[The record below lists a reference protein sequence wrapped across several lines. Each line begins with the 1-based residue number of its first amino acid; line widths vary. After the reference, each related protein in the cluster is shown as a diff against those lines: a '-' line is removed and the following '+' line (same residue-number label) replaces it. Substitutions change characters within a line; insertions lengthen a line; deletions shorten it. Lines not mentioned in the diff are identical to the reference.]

1 MLSAIRLVTLVLS
14 AGFPLSG
21 SAQPPFPVARLVKE
35 LTIDGRAEDWA
46 VLNGA
51 KVNARGDMAMGFRQD
66 AQVRVYDAKGKRIAV
81 AGRKGSGPGEFRH
94 ITVRG
99 WIGDTVWIHDH
110 ELQRHTFVSRDGKV
124 LRSRA
129 METTRPAPRANAG
142 RLVTVA
148 GPIIPHAR
156 TADGAMLAI
165 AQVASTTR
173 DRQARSAIIAISPAG
188 LVTRV
193 AEMDDYRTSP
203 WEMQFS
209 PWTEVAFSA
218 DGRVAA
224 QVRVNAM
231 VREGGTYTVM
241 RFAANGDTL
250 LSKTLPYRA
259 VPMSAKYR
267 DSVLARGVGFDGAKT
282 APASRIPPV
291 RVPVTG
297 MTLGPDGQSFIS
309 LRDSESSTSVLILD
323 AKGTPIAQFP
333 LPSQSYITAA
343 TATQLWLIQSDRD
356 GMQSV
361 VRYGLSCSGKPC
373 R

>member
-1 MLSAIRLVTLVLS
+1 
-14 AGFPLSG
+14 
-21 SAQPPFPVARLVKE
+21 
-35 LTIDGRAEDWA
+35 
-46 VLNGA
+46 
-51 KVNARGDMAMGFRQD
+51 
-66 AQVRVYDAKGKRIAV
+66 
-81 AGRKGSGPGEFRH
+81 
-94 ITVRG
+94 
-99 WIGDTVWIHDH
+99 VWINDID
-110 ELQRHTFVSRDGKV
+110 LQRHTFVARDRKV
-124 LRSRA
+124 LRSLV
-129 METTRPAPRANAG
+129 METTRPAPRVNAG

-148 GPIIPHAR
+148 GPIVPHAR
-156 TADGAMLAI
+156 TADGTMFAI

-173 DRQARSAIIAISPAG
+173 DRQGRSAIIAISLAG

-193 AEMDDYRTSP
+193 AELDDIRTSP

-209 PWTEVAFSA
+209 PWTIVAFSA
-218 DGRVAA
+218 DGRFAA
-224 QVRVNAM
+224 RVRVNAM

-250 LSKTLPYRA
+250 LSRTLPYRA

-291 RVPVTG
+291 LVPVTG

-309 LRDSESSTSVLILD
+309 LRDSESSTTVLILD
-323 AKGTPIAQFP
+323 AKGTPMAQFP

-343 TATQLWLIQSDRD
+343 TAMQLWLIQSDRD
-356 GMQSV
+356 GVQSV

>member
-1 MLSAIRLVTLVLS
+1 
-14 AGFPLSG
+14 
-21 SAQPPFPVARLVKE
+21 
-35 LTIDGRAEDWA
+35 
-46 VLNGA
+46 
-51 KVNARGDMAMGFRQD
+51 MAMGFRQD

-99 WIGDTVWIHDH
+99 WIGDTVWIHDPD
-110 ELQRHTFVSRDGKV
+110 LQRHTFVSRDGKV
-124 LRSRA
+124 LRSHV

-142 RLVTVA
+142 RLVTLA
-148 GPIIPHAR
+148 GFSMPHSR
-156 TADGAMLAI
+156 TADGAMFAI
-165 AQVASTTR
+165 AQVANTAR
-173 DRQARSAIIAISPAG
+173 DRQGVSAIIAVSPAG

-193 AEMDDYRTSP
+193 ADLEDFRTSP

-209 PWTEVAFSA
+209 PWTIVAFSA
-218 DGRVAA
+218 DGRFAA
-224 QVRVNAM
+224 RVRVNAM

-282 APASRIPPV
+282 APANRIPPV
-291 RVPVTG
+291 LVPVTG
-297 MTLGPDGQSFIS
+297 MTLGPDGQSFIT
-309 LRDSESSTSVLILD
+309 LRGSESSTTVLILD

-356 GMQSV
+356 GIQSV
-361 VRYGLSCSGKPC
+361 VRYGISCSGKPC